1 MIHIWVSFIKLK
13 LLGNYL
19 QPIMLKE
26 KKKNLIRLQ
35 EKKEVQL
42 LVAYKMLILHGYISK
57 KTNKKQTQAN
67 ESTSISTWL
76 LYEVCNLISIMGIYE
91 TRKT

>member
-1 MIHIWVSFIKLK
+1 M
-13 LLGNYL
+13 
-19 QPIMLKE
+19 
-26 KKKNLIRLQ
+26 Q
-35 EKKEVQL
+35 ENEEVQL

-67 ESTSISTWL
+67 ESTSTWL

-91 TRKT
+91 TQKT

>member
-1 MIHIWVSFIKLK
+1 M
-13 LLGNYL
+13 
-19 QPIMLKE
+19 
-26 KKKNLIRLQ
+26 Q

-67 ESTSISTWL
+67 ESTSTSTWL

-91 TRKT
+91 TRKTQGSDFEQILEMKNFDHPNEYHDEIV

>member
-1 MIHIWVSFIKLK
+1 M
-13 LLGNYL
+13 
-19 QPIMLKE
+19 
-26 KKKNLIRLQ
+26 Q
-35 EKKEVQL
+35 ENEDVQL

-67 ESTSISTWL
+67 ESTSTWL

-91 TRKT
+91 TQKTQGSDFEQILEMKNFDHPNEYHDKIV